1 MFLSQ
6 HLKAL
11 LAARRECA
19 FFIQILKKSQL
30 TVKDNSQ
37 QSKVTV
43 DQKFNRARNQRGHSD
58 TKPKPNTNS

>member
-43 DQKFNRARNQRGHSD
+43 DQKLNKAWNQRGHSD
-58 TKPKPNTNS
+58 TKPKPNKNS